1 MTTLPDRVFLVGIS
15 FFLSALWIYG
25 ATPFWPAKFVLENLP
40 IVLRG
45 CSCMQF
51 FSCFFHILSLSLTLD
66 VLIITCFGVSHFGFI
81 FGTLFDSWSWRSVS
95 FPKLGK
101 FSTIIYSSKISAH
114 FSLSLLLGTYTI
126 MWMLVDWCSPI
137 SPTDH
142 LHCFHSFFSLWATLI
157 GWVLLLCLWSDWYFP
172 LLLLICCWISLV

>member
-15 FFLSALWIYG
+15 FFLSALWMYG
-25 ATPFWPAKFVLENLP
+25 ATPFWPAKYVLENLP
-40 IVLRG
+40 IVLRA

-66 VLIITCFGVSHFGFI
+66 VSIITCFGVSHFGFI

-114 FSLSLLLGTYTI
+114 FSLSSFGNLYNNVNVSWLMFSHKSHRPPAL
-126 MWMLVDWCSPI
+126 
-137 SPTDH
+137 
-142 LHCFHSFFSLWATLI
+142 FSFFFPFEL
-157 GWVLLLCLWSDWYFP
+157 LWSGEFYCSACDLTDPF
-172 LLLLICCWISLV
+172 LCFF